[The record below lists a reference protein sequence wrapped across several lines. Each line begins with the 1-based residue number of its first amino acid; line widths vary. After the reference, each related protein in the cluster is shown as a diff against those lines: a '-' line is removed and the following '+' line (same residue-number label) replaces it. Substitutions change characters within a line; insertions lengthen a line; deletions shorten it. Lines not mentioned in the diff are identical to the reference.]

1 MATDS
6 VQTDKTVLTDKEQR
20 EQKLSLFNDRSYL
33 GLDLR
38 TLTVLVSKL
47 REFAVSRCSTHV
59 QELTEDK

>member
-6 VQTDKTVLTDKEQR
+6 VQTNMTVPSDKGQR

-47 REFAVSRCSTHV
+47 REGAGSRYSTHA
-59 QELTEDK
+59 QGLTE